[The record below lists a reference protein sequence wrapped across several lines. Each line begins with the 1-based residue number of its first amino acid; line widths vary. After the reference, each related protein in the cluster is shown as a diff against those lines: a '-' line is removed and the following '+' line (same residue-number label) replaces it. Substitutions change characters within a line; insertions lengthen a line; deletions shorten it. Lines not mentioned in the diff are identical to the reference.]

1 MIQYQPHQKV
11 GALTTAPAVERP
23 LVERMAERVREL
35 GMNGV
40 AVTKD
45 VLFEHTDFTMEEI
58 DAHALEACNLA
69 RSRAVRQVA

>member
-1 MIQYQPHQKV
+1 MITYQPHQTV
-11 GALTTAPAVERP
+11 GQLNTQPKEERP

-35 GMNGV
+35 GMNGI

-58 DAHALEACNLA
+58 DKHALDACNIA
-69 RSRAVRQVA
+69 RQRAIRQVA

>member
-1 MIQYQPHQKV
+1 MITYQPHQSV
-11 GALTTAPAVERP
+11 GKLTTQPSGERP

-35 GMNGV
+35 GMNGI

-58 DAHALEACNLA
+58 DKHALDACNLA
-69 RSRAVRQVA
+69 RQQAVRQVA